1 MTLQS
6 LLQTILESSGTV
18 TTIKLC
24 FTANYTTK
32 TLEAKASKAA
42 WGNYIVEKCDRS
54 DFFLKKGQS
63 NKKTN

>member
-54 DFFLKKGQS
+54 DFF
-63 NKKTN
+63 